1 MKRDELDKSKD
12 NDAPSLQSML
22 EVKLE
27 ALLHDLIKQHG
38 TRGDGKEAG
47 RQLQDRGQERGVWAS
62 CPCTFRQA
70 LTGLLLARGNFQT
83 APREESEDVAV
94 AVERLAAEM
103 RNALGE
109 LRQEVKAGFDSL
121 TKRQARELEK
131 LSQRLPTTE
140 GHPPTG
146 GKVHLSGTDRTWPRG
161 SQPRRESGNTDP
173 SVVTVETEAGD
184 DAVYGTAW
192 PLVQE
197 WRELRRSHPFE
208 GSGMDWLEKEIELRK
223 LEIVLIEEHGLT
235 LPPDTFPWDS
245 LGRKTQVRW
254 RRRTLRRLKKELF
267 RARLRWW
274 LRRALTFNLWRGK

>member
-27 ALLHDLIKQHG
+27 ALLHDLIRQHG
-38 TRGDGKEAG
+38 TVETAKKLGVNYKTVARSVESGK
-47 RQLQDRGQERGVWAS
+47 LSVHL
-62 CPCTFRQA
+62 RQA

-103 RNALGE
+103 RNALGD

-146 GKVHLSGTDRTWPRG
+146 GKVHLSATDRTWPRG

-184 DAVYGTAW
+184 DAVDGTAW